1 MALFA
6 GSLYAE
12 SLGMNTGVT
21 VSLPGERRDRTGDM
35 PVLYLL
41 HGLSDDHTSW
51 VRRTDI
57 DRYAEEWGV
66 AVIMPEEQRSFY
78 CDMTNGPR
86 YFTYIVDEL
95 PALCQRL
102 FRVSARR
109 EDNFVAGLSMGGY
122 GAMKAALSRPE
133 RYAAAASFS
142 GAVDVAARLDS
153 HPDIFQ
159 ATCGG
164 TLRAE
169 DDLFQLAEKTAG
181 ERPRLYISCGTED
194 FLLEDNRRFS
204 AHLDALGWDHPLE
217 IWPGT
222 HDYHFWDE
230 SVRRALAFF
239 FEGR

>member
-1 MALFA
+1 M
-6 GSLYAE
+6 
-12 SLGMNTGVT
+12 
-21 VSLPGERRDRTGDM
+21 
-35 PVLYLL
+35 
-41 HGLSDDHTSW
+41 
-51 VRRTDI
+51 
-57 DRYAEEWGV
+57 
-66 AVIMPEEQRSFY
+66 AVIMPEVQRSFY

-169 DDLFQLAEKTAG
+169 DDLFRLAEKTAG
-181 ERPRLYISCGTED
+181 ERPRLYRCVEETDIDPCVG
-194 FLLEDNRRFS
+194 
-204 AHLDALGWDHPLE
+204 ALGRKAGGDEELE
-217 IWPGT
+217 RVGIGEGT
-222 HDYHFWDE
+222 DAFR
-230 SVRRALAFF
+230 VALLQLFDGQKRQFF
-239 FEGR
+239 LFHGDFSPFFRDVYKRQE

>member
-1 MALFA
+1 MALLHVNFYSRTLERETQMDVILPEA
-6 GSLYAE
+6 AKKLI
-12 SLGMNTGVT
+12 GMEGVAT
-21 VSLPGERRDRTGDM
+21 RQCKT
-35 PVLYLL
+35 LYLL
-41 HGLSDDHTSW
+41 HGMSDDQTVW
-51 VRRTDI
+51 QRRTSI
-57 DRYAEEWGV
+57 ERYAQKHNL
-66 AVIMPEEQRSFY
+66 AVIMPEVQRSFY

-169 DDLFQLAEKTAG
+169 DDLFRLAEKTAG

-194 FLLEDNRRFS
+194 FLLESIILLIMQQRSRINPQNLRV
-204 AHLDALGWDHPLE
+204 LVGWPV
-217 IWPGT
+217 
-222 HDYHFWDE
+222 FC
-230 SVRRALAFF
+230 F
-239 FEGR
+239 

>member
-66 AVIMPEEQRSFY
+66 AVIMPEVQRSFY

-122 GAMKAALSRPE
+122 GAMKAALSRSGTVRGGGQLFGRSRCGRPA
-133 RYAAAASFS
+133 RFPSGHFPGNLRRDAAGGGRSLPAGREDGRGTATAIYKLRDRGFS
-142 GAVDVAARLDS
+142 SGGQPAVFRPS
-153 HPDIFQ
+153 
-159 ATCGG
+159 G
-164 TLRAE
+164 RAGMGSSAG
-169 DDLFQLAEKTAG
+169 DLAG
-181 ERPRLYISCGTED
+181 NP
-194 FLLEDNRRFS
+194 
-204 AHLDALGWDHPLE
+204 
-217 IWPGT
+217 
-222 HDYHFWDE
+222 
-230 SVRRALAFF
+230 
-239 FEGR
+239 

>member
-66 AVIMPEEQRSFY
+66 AVIMPEVQRSFY

-102 FRVSARR
+102 FRV
-109 EDNFVAGLSMGGY
+109 
-122 GAMKAALSRPE
+122 
-133 RYAAAASFS
+133 
-142 GAVDVAARLDS
+142 
-153 HPDIFQ
+153 
-159 ATCGG
+159 
-164 TLRAE
+164 
-169 DDLFQLAEKTAG
+169 
-181 ERPRLYISCGTED
+181 
-194 FLLEDNRRFS
+194 
-204 AHLDALGWDHPLE
+204 
-217 IWPGT
+217 
-222 HDYHFWDE
+222 
-230 SVRRALAFF
+230 
-239 FEGR
+239 

>member
-66 AVIMPEEQRSFY
+66 AVIMPEVQRSFY

-109 EDNFVAGLSMGGY
+109 EDNFVAGRCPVRSGTRRRPAFRARWMWPPGSIPTRTFSRQP
-122 GAMKAALSRPE
+122 AAGRCGRRTIS
-133 RYAAAASFS
+133 S
-142 GAVDVAARLDS
+142 GW
-153 HPDIFQ
+153 Q
-159 ATCGG
+159 
-164 TLRAE
+164 
-169 DDLFQLAEKTAG
+169 
-181 ERPRLYISCGTED
+181 
-194 FLLEDNRRFS
+194 RRRQGNG
-204 AHLDALGWDHPLE
+204 HGC
-217 IWPGT
+217 I
-222 HDYHFWDE
+222 
-230 SVRRALAFF
+230 
-239 FEGR
+239 

>member
-66 AVIMPEEQRSFY
+66 AVIMPEVQRSFY

-122 GAMKAALSRPE
+122 GAM
-133 RYAAAASFS
+133 
-142 GAVDVAARLDS
+142 
-153 HPDIFQ
+153 
-159 ATCGG
+159 
-164 TLRAE
+164 LRAE
-169 DDLFQLAEKTAG
+169 DDLFRLAEKTAG